1 MLKDCYGF
9 DATSSNYMRT
19 KKQPA
24 DVEIVGDVTYM
35 RFSTDDVGPIHKIT
49 VFGSTTSIRWSWG
62 DWHDK
67 ENLTFEND
75 LNTPIDVE
83 E

>member
-9 DATSSNYMRT
+9 DATSSNYMRM

-35 RFSTDDVGPIHKIT
+35 RFSTDDIGPIHRVT
-49 VFGSTTSIRWSWG
+49 VDGSTTSIRWAYGSWSG
-62 DWHDK
+62 K
-67 ENLTFEND
+67 TALAFNAD
-75 LNTPIDVE
+75 LNTPINTE